1 MIHYAAIMA
10 VLIVIL
16 HSLPGITR
24 SLDADFTRLDPVPVL
39 KQLGCWV
46 CSANILK
53 QQLAVYKHS
62 KSYNCY
68 ESVLSLSFGTDYTWK
83 IRQDH
88 PHRDNHRQLKE
99 MRTGW
104 AVIKVRG
111 GGYDGQW
118 GSLSPG
124 WSSGPAWDGTLTV
137 APRLQPHRYL

>member
-24 SLDADFTRLDPVPVL
+24 SLDADFTRRPSRRRPSRRIEAI
-39 KQLGCWV
+39 GCWV

-68 ESVLSLSFGTDYTWK
+68 ESVLSLSFGTDYT
-83 IRQDH
+83 
-88 PHRDNHRQLKE
+88 
-99 MRTGW
+99 
-104 AVIKVRG
+104 
-111 GGYDGQW
+111 
-118 GSLSPG
+118 
-124 WSSGPAWDGTLTV
+124 
-137 APRLQPHRYL
+137 